1 MDSLTG
7 VKVQEVEDT
16 LVKVPVLFLICCVAM
31 GCHSPKSQSE
41 EGTRTPT
48 FLMSP
53 ENVEILG
60 SVTLWKSQFGA

>member
-1 MDSLTG
+1 MEALTG

-16 LVKVPVLFLICCVAM
+16 LVQVPVLLLICCVAM

-41 EGTRTPT
+41 EGTGAPT

-60 SVTLWKSQFGA
+60 SVTLWKGQFGA

>member
-1 MDSLTG
+1 MRVAMEALTG

-16 LVKVPVLFLICCVAM
+16 LVQVPVLFLICCVPM
-31 GCHSPKSQSE
+31 GCHSPKSQSK

-60 SVTLWKSQFGA
+60 STTL